1 MPSPFPGMDPF
12 LEDPD
17 IFPDFHD
24 SFITHARDRIQEH
37 LPPPYIAALGRR
49 AWIEVSERFI
59 GPDVQVVRPVY
70 APAETE
76 GGAVAVAALPRAE
89 PLVIH
94 VTHDE
99 RHEPLIEIYM
109 GRGSERRLVTSIE
122 LLSLS
127 NKTPGAGTMYP
138 WSGRDLYLRKQR
150 EILDG
155 KVHLVE
161 IDLLR
166 GGEHT
171 TAVPRHRLAR
181 EAGEFEYHVSIHH
194 FDNLED
200 FFVYPIRLNEPLPE
214 IAIPLLPG
222 DPPLL
227 LDLQAVFQRTYN
239 AGPYHREI
247 DYRQDAPPPPL
258 GQVWRSWLKHVLAR
272 EAD

>member
-1 MPSPFPGMDPF
+1 MSSPFPGVDPF

-24 SFITHARDRIQEH
+24 SFITHCRDRIQER

-59 GPDVQVVRPVY
+59 GSDVQVVRPTN
-70 APAETE
+70 ALAETE
-76 GGAVAVAALPRAE
+76 AAVAVAAPARSE
-89 PLVIH
+89 PLVVH
-94 VTHDE
+94 VTHDP
-99 RHEPLIEIYM
+99 RHEPFVEIYL
-109 GRGSERRLVTSIE
+109 GRGSERRLVTCIE

-127 NKTPGAGTMYP
+127 NKTSGEH
-138 WSGRDLYLRKQR
+138 GRDLYLRKQG
-150 EILDG
+150 EILYG

-171 TAVPRHRLAR
+171 TAVPRHKLAKA
-181 EAGEFEYHVSIHH
+181 AGEFEYHVSIHR

-200 FFVYPIRLNEPLPE
+200 FFVYPIRLTEPLPE
-214 IAIPLLPG
+214 IAIPLLSG
-222 DPPLL
+222 DSPLL
-227 LDLQAVFQRTYN
+227 VDLQGVFQHTYD

-247 DYRQDAPPPPL
+247 DYRQDPPAPPL
-258 GQVWRSWLKHVLAR
+258 SQVWRSWLRQVLA
-272 EAD
+272 